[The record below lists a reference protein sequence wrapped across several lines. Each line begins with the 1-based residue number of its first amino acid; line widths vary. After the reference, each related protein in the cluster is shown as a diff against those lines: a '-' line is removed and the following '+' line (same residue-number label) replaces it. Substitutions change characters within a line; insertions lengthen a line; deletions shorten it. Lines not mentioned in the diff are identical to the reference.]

1 MRARRKMQAMPE
13 ASGEVQAVHAEEHE
27 QPGPYPIEKLQVR
40 SMRETAALRTLCC
53 RRLAER
59 VACTQELGVAASD
72 IKKLKEGG
80 INTVESLAHSTKK
93 ELCAIKGISEA
104 KVAKMQT
111 EGACAPF
118 RTCPQAGCRPC
129 LCTVRQR
136 WLVRSVEGG
145 AHGLHHGVSDC
156 RAAGRYCAD
165 HHRLQ
170 GV

>member
-1 MRARRKMQAMPE
+1 M
-13 ASGEVQAVHAEEHE
+13 
-27 QPGPYPIEKLQVR
+27 
-40 SMRETAALRTLCC
+40 AA
-53 RRLAER
+53 A
-59 VACTQELGVAASD
+59 D

-111 EGACAPF
+111 EGACAP
-118 RTCPQAGCRPC
+118 CSASCRPC
-129 LCTVRQR
+129 LCTVWQR

-145 AHGLHHGVSDC
+145 AHGLHHRVSDC
-156 RAAGRYCAD
+156 RAAGRHCAD